1 MSLFPPQDTI
11 DKISTGQTGRLG
23 ELLAAY
29 YLEMYGIGTEIIRG
43 VGSDLWCRRSDGL
56 MFTCEVKTCHIPYV
70 QSSTCTMP
78 SYRFSIVSDVQR
90 SADIHALVA
99 LDIGGVHFMDT
110 CELPAGGKKILK
122 AHRFNESWIF
132 PSLETALKSVVGNKK
147 AA

>member
-11 DKISTGQTGRLG
+11 GKLSNQQTGRLG
-23 ELLAAY
+23 ELVSAY
-29 YLEMYGIGTEIIRG
+29 YLQMYGIDTEIIRG
-43 VGSDLWCRRSDGL
+43 IGSDLWCRRSDGM
-56 MFTCEVKTCHIPYV
+56 MFTCEVKTCHIPYF

-78 SYRFSIVSDVQR
+78 SYRFHIHSDVQR

-110 CELPAGGKKILK
+110 TELPAGGKKILK
-122 AHRFNESWIF
+122 AHHFNESWIF
-132 PSLETALKSVVGNKK
+132 PSLETALKSVVENKK

>member
-23 ELLAAY
+23 ELLASY

-43 VGSDLWCRRSDGL
+43 IGSDLWCRRSDGM

-70 QSSTCTMP
+70 QTSSCTMP
-78 SYRFSIVSDVQR
+78 SYRFHIHSDVQR

-99 LDIGGVHFMDT
+99 LDIGGVHFMNT
-110 CELPAGGKKILK
+110 SELPAGGKKILK
-122 AHRFNESWIF
+122 AHHFNESWIF
-132 PSLETALKSVVGNKK
+132 PSLETALKSVVENKK